1 MPIIVREVESSPFRR
16 DSPDEISDALDKIVL
31 MPDGDLQARLKSIGR
46 YIDGINSKEFSE
58 VMHSVIGV
66 DVSGSVP
73 NYRQL
78 MDMWTNTNAGLI
90 KKLEAEHLS
99 TVATLSRDA
108 VMSGSSVKTLAE
120 QIAAKCKTTMSHA
133 MLIAVDQTGKL
144 NGNLTEQRQ
153 TSCGIE
159 EYIWETAHDSRVR
172 PEHRA
177 RNNHVFKWSDP
188 AWDGPPGQAIRCRCV
203 ALPIID
209 TDSDFLYKGII
220 PQQTLA
226 AKSARQSAAAFR
238 DAPKEML
245 KKPHGSGIIA
255 NIKIPQSLGA
265 RATPITVK
273 TDIPVKT
280 DIVAEFREWH
290 VKEGAEITDV
300 ELIASGRQIREVE
313 GLISKFRLA
322 NGDATKVG
330 GWRKMK
336 GFTILTDGKTDRE
349 AEVHWYQCHGV
360 GRVKWKEK
368 LD

>member
-1 MPIIVREVESSPFRR
+1 M
-16 DSPDEISDALDKIVL
+16 
-31 MPDGDLQARLKSIGR
+31 
-46 YIDGINSKEFSE
+46 
-58 VMHSVIGV
+58 
-66 DVSGSVP
+66 
-73 NYRQL
+73 RQHR
-78 MDMWTNTNAGLI
+78 NC
-90 KKLEAEHLS
+90 LEADRIKR
-99 TVATLSRDA
+99 TR
-108 VMSGSSVKTLAE
+108 
-120 QIAAKCKTTMSHA
+120 AAAAAGAINFKQRCGQCKTCMNNYA
-133 MLIAVDQTGKL
+133 GGAG
-144 NGNLTEQRQ
+144 RRR
-153 TSCGIE
+153 
-159 EYIWETAHDSRVR
+159 RV
-172 PEHRA
+172 E
-177 RNNHVFKWSDP
+177 
-188 AWDGPPGQAIRCRCV
+188 
-203 ALPIID
+203 
-209 TDSDFLYKGII
+209 
-220 PQQTLA
+220 
-226 AKSARQSAAAFR
+226 AAFR